1 MTSLLIKLITKKN
14 DLSEANARNSAGAKA
29 GIVGIFFNLLLSAV
43 KIIIGSLTA
52 SISIVADGL
61 NNLSDI
67 GSSVFTMIGFKLSDK
82 PADSEHPYGHGRMEY
97 LSAFIVSM
105 LIMLVGFE
113 LLKESV
119 TAIIQNTPAPKYT
132 LWAIILLIFSVIIK
146 FWMFL
151 FNRKLGKLIGSE
163 SLFATA
169 QDCINDS
176 ITTSV
181 ILISVIISKIFTL
194 PFNLDAYMGVAVAIF
209 ILYSGISSAKQTIG
223 TLLGKPPSQELIE
236 NIKNSV
242 LSFEGFLGIHD
253 LIIHNYGPN
262 REFASVHVEVPQDI
276 DIVTCH
282 ERIDT
287 CEKLVKEKL
296 GVELVIHMDPIETD
310 NEEINSAKE
319 TISTF
324 LKNIHPDL
332 SVHDFRMTPKSDT
345 HINFIFDVVVP
356 NSLKMSDDS
365 LRKEINTAAK
375 QINSGYSCVVT
386 FDKSYL

>member
-1 MTSLLIKLITKKN
+1 MTSLIIKLITKKG
-14 DLSEANARNSAGAKA
+14 DLSGAAARNSAGTKA
-29 GIVGIFFNLLLSAV
+29 GAIGIACNLLLSV
-43 KIIIGSLTA
+43 IKILIGSLTA

-67 GSSVFTMIGFKLSDK
+67 GSSVITMIGFKLSDK

-97 LSAFIVSM
+97 LSAFIVSI
-105 LIMLVGFE
+105 LILLVGFE

-119 TAIIQNTPAPKYT
+119 TAIIENTPAPTYT
-132 LWAIILLIFSVIIK
+132 LWAIIVLVISVIIK

-151 FNRKLGKLIGSE
+151 FDKKLGGLIASE
-163 SLFATA
+163 ALIATA

-181 ILISVIISKIFTL
+181 ILVSVIISRLFTL
-194 PFNLDAYMGVAVAIF
+194 PFNLDAYMGVGVALF

-223 TLLGKPPSQELIE
+223 TLLGTPPSPELIE
-236 NIKNSV
+236 DIKNCV

-253 LIIHNYGPN
+253 LIVHNYGPN

-276 DIVTCH
+276 DIVACH

-296 GVELVIHMDPIETD
+296 GVELVIHMDPIETN

-319 TISTF
+319 TISSF
-324 LKNIHPDL
+324 LKDIHPDL

-356 NSLKMSDDS
+356 HGLNMNEDT
-365 LRKEINTAAK
+365 LRKEINTTAK
-375 QINSGYSCVVT
+375 QINKGYSCVIT
-386 FDKSYL
+386 FDKSYV

>member
-1 MTSLLIKLITKKN
+1 MTSLLIKLITKKG
-14 DLSEANARNSAGAKA
+14 DLSEASARNSAGAKA

-43 KIIIGSLTA
+43 KIAIGSLTA

-97 LSAFIVSM
+97 LSAFIVSI

-132 LWAIILLIFSVIIK
+132 LWAIILLVFSVIIK

-181 ILISVIISKIFTL
+181 ILASVIIGKIFTL

-236 NIKNSV
+236 DIKNCI

-253 LIIHNYGPN
+253 LIVHNYGPN

-324 LKNIHPDL
+324 LRTIHPDL

-365 LRKEINTAAK
+365 LRKEISTAAK